1 VLVHRPGTR
10 ATLGRVIHLPISIC
24 MSIWESKRAEARN
37 SRFRVLIKVNA
48 QNVFGAK
55 LSGVKKRGLTDA

>member
-24 MSIWESKRAEARN
+24 MSI
-37 SRFRVLIKVNA
+37 
-48 QNVFGAK
+48 
-55 LSGVKKRGLTDA
+55 